1 MDTQDQI
8 LQKLMMELGLENL
21 PQDKQEELVM
31 KMTEVVLKRMFV
43 ETMDR
48 LDPADQD
55 AYSEMLDRGA
65 IPEEIEQFLR
75 SKIGNYDQL
84 LEKIVTDFKKEMT
97 GAAVEGNQ

>member
-8 LQKLMMELGLENL
+8 LQNLMMDLGLENL

-48 LDPADQD
+48 LDQTDQD
-55 AYSEMLDRGA
+55 TYSEMLDRGA

-75 SKIGNYDQL
+75 SKIENYDQL

-97 GAAVEGNQ
+97 GSASEGNQ